1 MYINELK
8 INVAKLRNT
17 IKLILGIIGLIV
29 FGATFIFALIDLD
42 ESAGVIVFFIIT
54 TVLSVFLIYSSIR
67 SRKLIES
74 VYFYSRYFDGD
85 LDGYIYTSE
94 MTKVIGKSEKKIN
107 YELYKLIN
115 KKYLINMKLIK
126 EDKKMQVELFSNT
139 NKCECKN
146 CGAVIT
152 KKVDFA
158 GICPYCG
165 SSDVFANPVKAKKKG
180 KVNNEKR
187 SK

>member
-17 IKLILGIIGLIV
+17 IKLILGIIGLII
-29 FGATFIFALIDLD
+29 FGATFIFALIDSD
-42 ESAGVIVFFIIT
+42 KSTSALVVLIIA

-94 MTKVIGKSEKKIN
+94 MTKVIGKNEKKIN

-126 EDKKMQVELFSNT
+126 KDKKLQVELFSDT

-152 KKVDFA
+152 KKVEFA

-165 SSDVFANPVKAKKKG
+165 SSDVFAIPVK
-180 KVNNEKR
+180 
-187 SK
+187 SKEEGIK